1 MMRGWMCAL
10 MLIPPLDMLADE
22 PPLPPREVA
31 IQAISS
37 DPRVLQSADERDA
50 FGARAAATVR
60 GPHEWA
66 LGGALQQRDI
76 NAAGTYDE
84 WEISLQR
91 GWRLP
96 GKSSVDRQIAAKE
109 IDAAQNA
116 YEDAWHVSAVELLD
130 AWFDWLRADA
140 ELDLATQ
147 AYDSAEREL
156 AMTEKRVGA
165 GDAARMD
172 FELAKSNA
180 AGARADRTRAMRDV
194 DIATRTLQTKYPTTN
209 WPQSPPSIDAPTPAA
224 EAEQVWID
232 RILSRSHEV
241 GLRRAEQERAEARAE
256 RARLDRT
263 PDPVIGVRMLNER
276 GGDERALT
284 LTFSQS
290 FGGSARRAEADAQR
304 ALARAAANQ
313 TRRTIMETQTHAT
326 AVARRATADLQAW
339 REQREALLAADTHYQ
354 DAIRAYELGEIGL
367 ADLLTFARLHQ
378 QAARSEI
385 SMRLEA
391 HYSRARM
398 EIDAH
403 ERWRD
408 EL

>member
-1 MMRGWMCAL
+1 MRGWMCAL
-10 MLIPPLDMLADE
+10 VLVSPLAVLADE
-22 PPLPPREVA
+22 PPLPTRELA

-37 DPRVLQSADERDA
+37 DPRVLQAADERDA

-60 GPHEWA
+60 GQHEWT

-76 NAAGTYDE
+76 DATGKYDE

-96 GKSSVDRQIAAKE
+96 GKSSVDRHIAAKE

-130 AWFDWLRADA
+130 AWFDWLRSRA
-140 ELDLATQ
+140 ELDLASQ
-147 AYDSAEREL
+147 SHDRAEREL

-180 AGARADRTRAMRDV
+180 AGARADRTRAMRDA
-194 DIATRTLQTKYPTTN
+194 DIAARTLQLKYPNTS
-209 WPQSPPSIDAPTPAA
+209 WPQNPPLIDAPAPSA
-224 EAEQVWID
+224 EVEQVWID
-232 RILSRSHEV
+232 RIVSRSHEV
-241 GLRRAEQERAEARAE
+241 GLRRAQQGQAEARAE
-256 RARLDRT
+256 RARLDRR
-263 PDPVIGVRMLNER
+263 PDPVFGVRMLNDR
-276 GGDERALT
+276 GGDERALA

-304 ALARAAANQ
+304 ALARAAAKQ
-313 TRRTIMETQTHAT
+313 TQRTMVETQTHAA

-339 REQREALLAADTHYQ
+339 REQREALLAAKTHYQ

-378 QAARSEI
+378 QAARTEI

-403 ERWRD
+403 ERWLD